1 MEKLQAALAR
11 AREKRE
17 SDGVLRRTERVN
29 GIGHKPRRAQQREE
43 AIAANWGA
51 LPTFEPNERR
61 MHDNRIFSSEA
72 SQEAQHFDI
81 LRTKLFLEMRRNN
94 WTRIAITSA
103 TSGCGKTTTA
113 CNLITGLGRQPES
126 RGILFDL
133 DFRRP
138 AVSKMFGA
146 SPTASLEDVLLGEV
160 PFSEQA
166 MRLDSNTAISMT
178 TRSVSDPARVILRS
192 QSADV
197 LDQIQRDYAP
207 ELMLFDLPPV
217 LISDET
223 RGFLKQVDAVLI
235 VAGAEHS
242 TVQQIDEV
250 EREVAQYSNVAGIV
264 LNKCHFM
271 EEGYGYGY

>member
-17 SDGVLRRTERVN
+17 SDGAPIRNDVATRM
-29 GIGHKPRRAQQREE
+29 KPRRALQREQAVGE
-43 AIAANWGA
+43 KWDA
-51 LPTFEPNERR
+51 LAVFEPNERR
-61 MHDNRIFSSEA
+61 MHDSRIYSSEA
-72 SQEAQHFDI
+72 SPEAQHFDI
-81 LRTKLFLEMRRNN
+81 LRTKLFLEMRRND

-103 TSGCGKTTTA
+103 TAGCGKTTTA
-113 CNLITGLGRQPES
+113 CNLIAGLGRQPES

-138 AVSKMFGA
+138 AISKIFGA
-146 SPTASLEDVLLGEV
+146 SPTSSFEDVLMGKV
-160 PFSEQA
+160 DFAEQA
-166 MRLDSNTAISMT
+166 LKLDANTAISMT
-178 TRSVSDPARVILRS
+178 TRAVADPARVILRS
-192 QSADV
+192 QTADV
-197 LDQIQRDYAP
+197 LDQIQRDYSP

-217 LISDET
+217 LVSDET

-242 TVQQIDEV
+242 TVRQIDEV
-250 EREVAQYSNVAGIV
+250 EREVAQYSNVAGII

-271 EEGYGYGY
+271 EDGYGYGY

>member
-11 AREKRE
+11 AREKRDN
-17 SDGVLRRTERVN
+17 DGVPIRSDVASRL
-29 GIGHKPRRAQQREE
+29 KPGRAQQRQQATDE
-43 AIAANWGA
+43 NWA
-51 LPTFEPNERR
+51 QLATFDPNEGR
-61 MHDNRIFSSEA
+61 MHDARVFSTEA
-72 SQEAQHFDI
+72 SPEAQHFDI
-81 LRTKLFLEMRRNN
+81 LRTKLFLEMRRND

-103 TSGCGKTTTA
+103 TASCGKTTTA
-113 CNLITGLGRQPES
+113 CNLIAGLGRQPES
-126 RGILFDL
+126 RGILFDM

-138 AVSKMFGA
+138 AVSKVFGA
-146 SPTASLEDVLLGEV
+146 SPTASLEDVLLGKAT
-160 PFSEQA
+160 FAEQA
-166 MRLDSNTAISMT
+166 LRLGENTAVSIT
-178 TRSVSDPARVILRS
+178 TRSVTDPARVILRS

-197 LDQIQRDYAP
+197 LDQIQKDYQP
-207 ELMLFDLPPV
+207 DLMLFDMPPV
-217 LISDET
+217 LVSDET

-264 LNKCHFM
+264 LNKCRFM

>member
-17 SDGVLRRTERVN
+17 SDGVPIRTDRTVGN
-29 GIGHKPRRAQQREE
+29 KQRRAIQREQAVVE
-43 AIAANWGA
+43 NWDA
-51 LPTFEPNERR
+51 LPVFEPNERR
-61 MHDNRIFSSEA
+61 MHEARIFASEA
-72 SQEAQHFDI
+72 SPEAQHFDI
-81 LRTKLFLEMRRNN
+81 LRTKLFLEMRRND

-103 TSGCGKTTTA
+103 TAGCGKTTTA

-138 AVSKMFGA
+138 SVSKIFGA
-146 SPTASLEDVLLGEV
+146 SPTASLEDVLLGNV
-160 PFSEQA
+160 SFAEQA
-166 MRLDSNTAISMT
+166 MRLDTNTAISMT
-178 TRSVSDPARVILRS
+178 TRPVLDPARVILRS
-192 QSADV
+192 QTADV

-217 LISDET
+217 LVSDET

-242 TVQQIDEV
+242 TVQQIDDV

>member
-17 SDGVLRRTERVN
+17 TDGSPIRTDVSARL
-29 GIGHKPRRAQQREE
+29 KPRRTSQKEQAVSERW
-43 AIAANWGA
+43 AA
-51 LPTFEPNERR
+51 LPSFEPSESR
-61 MHDNRIFSSEA
+61 MHEGRIYSSEA
-72 SQEAQHFDI
+72 SPEAQHFDI
-81 LRTKLFLEMRRNN
+81 LRTKLFLEMRRND

-103 TSGCGKTTTA
+103 TPGCGKTTTA
-113 CNLITGLGRQPES
+113 CNLIAGLGRQPES

-138 AVSKMFGA
+138 SVSKVFGA
-146 SPTASLEDVLLGEV
+146 SPTASLEDVFMGKV
-160 PFSEQA
+160 DFAEQA
-166 MRLDSNTAISMT
+166 MRLDDNTAISMT
-178 TRSVSDPARVILRS
+178 TRVAMDPARIILRTQTS
-192 QSADV
+192 EV
-197 LDQIQRDYAP
+197 LDQIQRDYRP

-217 LISDET
+217 LVSDET

-242 TVQQIDEV
+242 TVQQMDEV

-264 LNKCHFM
+264 LNKCRFM
-271 EEGYGYGY
+271 DDGYEYGY